1 MDLVNLPST
10 NAVEI
15 KNIPLNRTL
24 YTSLAF
30 FFVHVGSHSGRF
42 GNVVAAFLGSFDDG
56 GRHLVVC
63 PFLRQKSTVL
73 RR

>member
-30 FFVHVGSHSGRF
+30 FVHVGST
-42 GNVVAAFLGSFDDG
+42 VAGSEMLLPPSWGSVDDR

-73 RR
+73 SR